1 MARLGKLIR
10 AVVTWSDTT
19 GMTLRTE
26 NGGILTT
33 SQTGIPMGTPVLI
46 GYNHDKNVIKHVRLP
61 EEGEREEY
69 PDILEILEDIP
80 DR

>member
-1 MARLGKLIR
+1 MRLGKLIR
-10 AVVTWSDTT
+10 AVVTWSDTS

-33 SQTGIPMGTPVLI
+33 SQIGIPIGTSVLVA
-46 GYNHDKNVIKHVRLP
+46 YNHDQNMVKHVHLRDD
-61 EEGEREEY
+61 GKREEY